1 MAEHTIM
8 LTDLYLQLIAAI
20 ISYCFPFFVSFCL
33 TEIEKGNLSVG
44 LLMDRLSPVVS
55 GYLDSRILISVIVCT
70 SNNLFA
76 FSFTQSYKYI
86 YRHL

>member
-44 LLMDRLSPVVS
+44 LLMDHFIPFGIRVFGFPDIDFCYCV
-55 GYLDSRILISVIVCT
+55 YL
-70 SNNLFA
+70 
-76 FSFTQSYKYI
+76 
-86 YRHL
+86 